1 MKLSMITCPVT
12 GTIGGYTVTKETTM
26 KQIDTA
32 QLDITACQ
40 AQAAEYH
47 ARGFNCAQAVA
58 CTLAPAVGLDPQVAF
73 TLTEG
78 FGAGMGG
85 MMQTCGAVTA
95 MFMALGLAN
104 SSGDLQACDTKPQ
117 TMEKVREL
125 AAEFEKKNGS
135 IVCRELKGI
144 DTGKVLRS
152 CDGCIEDGIRILGE
166 YLLDD

>member
-1 MKLSMITCPVT
+1 MKSIEERVAEIKDKHTR
-12 GTIGGYTVTKETTM
+12 GY
-26 KQIDTA
+26 
-32 QLDITACQ
+32 
-40 AQAAEYH
+40 
-47 ARGFNCAQAVA
+47 NCAQIVLCSYAEELGIDEE
-58 CTLAPAVGLDPQVAF
+58 TLF
-73 TLTEG
+73 RNSEG

-104 SSGDLQACDTKPQ
+104 SSGDLQACDTKTQ
-117 TMEKVREL
+117 TMKKVREL

>member
-1 MKLSMITCPVT
+1 MKSIEERVAEIKDKHTR
-12 GTIGGYTVTKETTM
+12 GY
-26 KQIDTA
+26 
-32 QLDITACQ
+32 
-40 AQAAEYH
+40 
-47 ARGFNCAQAVA
+47 NCAQIVLCSYAEELGIDEE
-58 CTLAPAVGLDPQVAF
+58 TLF
-73 TLTEG
+73 RISEG

-104 SSGDLQACDTKPQ
+104 SSGDLQACDTKTQ
-117 TMEKVREL
+117 TMKKVREL

-166 YLLDD
+166 YLFDD

>member
-1 MKLSMITCPVT
+1 MKSIEERVAEIKDKHTR
-12 GTIGGYTVTKETTM
+12 GY
-26 KQIDTA
+26 
-32 QLDITACQ
+32 
-40 AQAAEYH
+40 
-47 ARGFNCAQAVA
+47 NCAQIVLCSYAEELGIDEE
-58 CTLAPAVGLDPQVAF
+58 TLF
-73 TLTEG
+73 RISEG

-117 TMEKVREL
+117 TMKKVREL

-152 CDGCIEDGIRILGE
+152 CDGCIEDSIRILGE

>member
-1 MKLSMITCPVT
+1 MKSIEERVAEIKDKHTR
-12 GTIGGYTVTKETTM
+12 GY
-26 KQIDTA
+26 
-32 QLDITACQ
+32 
-40 AQAAEYH
+40 
-47 ARGFNCAQAVA
+47 NCAQIVLWSYAEELGIDEE
-58 CTLAPAVGLDPQVAF
+58 TLF
-73 TLTEG
+73 RISEG

>member
-1 MKLSMITCPVT
+1 MKSIEERVVEIKDKHTR
-12 GTIGGYTVTKETTM
+12 GY
-26 KQIDTA
+26 
-32 QLDITACQ
+32 
-40 AQAAEYH
+40 
-47 ARGFNCAQAVA
+47 NCAQIVLCSYAEELGIDEE
-58 CTLAPAVGLDPQVAF
+58 TLF
-73 TLTEG
+73 RISEG

-117 TMEKVREL
+117 TMKKVREL

>member
-1 MKLSMITCPVT
+1 MKSIEERVAEIKDKHTR
-12 GTIGGYTVTKETTM
+12 GY
-26 KQIDTA
+26 
-32 QLDITACQ
+32 
-40 AQAAEYH
+40 
-47 ARGFNCAQAVA
+47 NCAQIVLCSYAEE
-58 CTLAPAVGLDPQVAF
+58 LGLDEE
-73 TLTEG
+73 TLFRISEG

-104 SSGDLQACDTKPQ
+104 SSGNLQACDTKTQ
-117 TMEKVREL
+117 TMKKVREL

>member
-1 MKLSMITCPVT
+1 MKSIEERVAEIKDKHTR
-12 GTIGGYTVTKETTM
+12 GY
-26 KQIDTA
+26 
-32 QLDITACQ
+32 
-40 AQAAEYH
+40 
-47 ARGFNCAQAVA
+47 NCAQIVLCSYAEELGIDEE
-58 CTLAPAVGLDPQVAF
+58 TLF
-73 TLTEG
+73 RISEG

-117 TMEKVREL
+117 TMKKVREL

-152 CDGCIEDGIRILGE
+152 CEGCIEDGIRILGE

>member
-1 MKLSMITCPVT
+1 MKSIEERVAEIKDKHTR
-12 GTIGGYTVTKETTM
+12 GY
-26 KQIDTA
+26 
-32 QLDITACQ
+32 
-40 AQAAEYH
+40 
-47 ARGFNCAQAVA
+47 NCAQIVLCSYAEELGIDEEA
-58 CTLAPAVGLDPQVAF
+58 LF
-73 TLTEG
+73 RISEG

-117 TMEKVREL
+117 TMKKVREL

>member
-1 MKLSMITCPVT
+1 MKSIEERVAEIKDKHTR
-12 GTIGGYTVTKETTM
+12 GY
-26 KQIDTA
+26 
-32 QLDITACQ
+32 
-40 AQAAEYH
+40 
-47 ARGFNCAQAVA
+47 NCAQIVLCSYAEELGIDEE
-58 CTLAPAVGLDPQVAF
+58 TLF
-73 TLTEG
+73 RISEG

-117 TMEKVREL
+117 TMKKVREL
-125 AAEFEKKNGS
+125 AAEFE
-135 IVCRELKGI
+135 
-144 DTGKVLRS
+144 KVLRS

>member
-1 MKLSMITCPVT
+1 MIKSIEERVAEIKDKHTR
-12 GTIGGYTVTKETTM
+12 GY
-26 KQIDTA
+26 
-32 QLDITACQ
+32 
-40 AQAAEYH
+40 
-47 ARGFNCAQAVA
+47 NCAQIVLCSYAEELGIDEE
-58 CTLAPAVGLDPQVAF
+58 TLF
-73 TLTEG
+73 RISEG

-117 TMEKVREL
+117 TMKKVREL

-144 DTGKVLRS
+144 YTGKVLRS

>member
-1 MKLSMITCPVT
+1 MKSIEERVAEIKDKHTR
-12 GTIGGYTVTKETTM
+12 GY
-26 KQIDTA
+26 
-32 QLDITACQ
+32 
-40 AQAAEYH
+40 
-47 ARGFNCAQAVA
+47 NCAQIVLCSYAEELGIDEE
-58 CTLAPAVGLDPQVAF
+58 TLF
-73 TLTEG
+73 RISEG

-104 SSGDLQACDTKPQ
+104 SSGDLQACDTKTQ
-117 TMEKVREL
+117 TMKKVREL

-166 YLLDD
+166 YLLDE

>member
-1 MKLSMITCPVT
+1 MKSIEERVAEIKDKHTR
-12 GTIGGYTVTKETTM
+12 GY
-26 KQIDTA
+26 
-32 QLDITACQ
+32 
-40 AQAAEYH
+40 
-47 ARGFNCAQAVA
+47 NCAQIVLCSYAEELGIDEE
-58 CTLAPAVGLDPQVAF
+58 TLF
-73 TLTEG
+73 RISEG

-117 TMEKVREL
+117 TMKKVREL

-166 YLLDD
+166 SLLDD

>member
-1 MKLSMITCPVT
+1 MMKSIEERVAEIKDKHTR
-12 GTIGGYTVTKETTM
+12 GY
-26 KQIDTA
+26 
-32 QLDITACQ
+32 
-40 AQAAEYH
+40 
-47 ARGFNCAQAVA
+47 NCAQIVLCSYAEELGIDEE
-58 CTLAPAVGLDPQVAF
+58 TLF
-73 TLTEG
+73 RISEG

-117 TMEKVREL
+117 TMKKVREL
-125 AAEFEKKNGS
+125 AAEFEKKNGY

-152 CDGCIEDGIRILGE
+152 CDGCIEDSIRILGE

>member
-1 MKLSMITCPVT
+1 MKSIEERVAEIKDKHTR
-12 GTIGGYTVTKETTM
+12 GY
-26 KQIDTA
+26 
-32 QLDITACQ
+32 
-40 AQAAEYH
+40 
-47 ARGFNCAQAVA
+47 NCAQIVLCSYAEELGIDEE
-58 CTLAPAVGLDPQVAF
+58 TPF
-73 TLTEG
+73 RISEG

-117 TMEKVREL
+117 TMKKVREL

>member
-1 MKLSMITCPVT
+1 MKSIEERVAEIKDKHTR
-12 GTIGGYTVTKETTM
+12 GY
-26 KQIDTA
+26 
-32 QLDITACQ
+32 
-40 AQAAEYH
+40 
-47 ARGFNCAQAVA
+47 NCAQIVLCSYAEELGIDEE
-58 CTLAPAVGLDPQVAF
+58 TLF
-73 TLTEG
+73 RISEG

-104 SSGDLQACDTKPQ
+104 SSGDLQACGTKTQ
-117 TMEKVREL
+117 TMKKVREL

>member
-1 MKLSMITCPVT
+1 MKSIEERVAEIKDKHTR
-12 GTIGGYTVTKETTM
+12 GY
-26 KQIDTA
+26 
-32 QLDITACQ
+32 
-40 AQAAEYH
+40 
-47 ARGFNCAQAVA
+47 NCAQIVLCSYAEELGIDEE
-58 CTLAPAVGLDPQVAF
+58 TLF
-73 TLTEG
+73 RISEG

-117 TMEKVREL
+117 TMKKVREL

-152 CDGCIEDGIRILGE
+152 CDGCIEDAIRILGE

>member
-1 MKLSMITCPVT
+1 MKSIEERVAEIKDKHTR
-12 GTIGGYTVTKETTM
+12 GY
-26 KQIDTA
+26 
-32 QLDITACQ
+32 
-40 AQAAEYH
+40 
-47 ARGFNCAQAVA
+47 NCAQIVLCSYAEELGIDEE
-58 CTLAPAVGLDPQVAF
+58 TLF
-73 TLTEG
+73 RISEG

-104 SSGDLQACDTKPQ
+104 SSGNLQACDTKPQ
-117 TMEKVREL
+117 TMKKVREL

-135 IVCRELKGI
+135 MVCRELKGI

>member
-1 MKLSMITCPVT
+1 MKSIEERVAEIKDKHTR
-12 GTIGGYTVTKETTM
+12 GY
-26 KQIDTA
+26 
-32 QLDITACQ
+32 
-40 AQAAEYH
+40 
-47 ARGFNCAQAVA
+47 NCAQIVLCSYAEELGIDEE
-58 CTLAPAVGLDPQVAF
+58 TLF
-73 TLTEG
+73 RISEG

-117 TMEKVREL
+117 TMKKVREL

-166 YLLDD
+166 YL

>member
-1 MKLSMITCPVT
+1 MKSIEERVAEIKDKHTR
-12 GTIGGYTVTKETTM
+12 GY
-26 KQIDTA
+26 
-32 QLDITACQ
+32 
-40 AQAAEYH
+40 
-47 ARGFNCAQAVA
+47 NCAQIVLCSYAEELGNDEE
-58 CTLAPAVGLDPQVAF
+58 TLF
-73 TLTEG
+73 RISEG

-117 TMEKVREL
+117 TMKKVREL

>member
-1 MKLSMITCPVT
+1 MKSIEERVAEIKDKHTR
-12 GTIGGYTVTKETTM
+12 GY
-26 KQIDTA
+26 
-32 QLDITACQ
+32 
-40 AQAAEYH
+40 
-47 ARGFNCAQAVA
+47 NCAQIVLCSYAEELGIDEE
-58 CTLAPAVGLDPQVAF
+58 TLF
-73 TLTEG
+73 RISEG
-78 FGAGMGG
+78 FGAGMCG

-104 SSGDLQACDTKPQ
+104 SSGNLQVCDTKPQ
-117 TMEKVREL
+117 TMKKVREL
-125 AAEFEKKNGS
+125 AAEFEQKNGS

>member
-1 MKLSMITCPVT
+1 MMKSIEERVAEIKDKHTR
-12 GTIGGYTVTKETTM
+12 GY
-26 KQIDTA
+26 
-32 QLDITACQ
+32 
-40 AQAAEYH
+40 
-47 ARGFNCAQAVA
+47 NCAQIVLCSYAEELGIDEE
-58 CTLAPAVGLDPQVAF
+58 TLF
-73 TLTEG
+73 RISEG

-104 SSGDLQACDTKPQ
+104 SSGNLQACDTKPQ
-117 TMEKVREL
+117 TMKKVREL

>member
-1 MKLSMITCPVT
+1 MKSIEERVAEIKDKHTR
-12 GTIGGYTVTKETTM
+12 GY
-26 KQIDTA
+26 
-32 QLDITACQ
+32 
-40 AQAAEYH
+40 
-47 ARGFNCAQAVA
+47 NCAQIVLCSYAEELGIDEE
-58 CTLAPAVGLDPQVAF
+58 TLFRIA
-73 TLTEG
+73 EG

-117 TMEKVREL
+117 TMKKVREL

>member
-1 MKLSMITCPVT
+1 MKSIEERVAEIKDKHTR
-12 GTIGGYTVTKETTM
+12 GY
-26 KQIDTA
+26 
-32 QLDITACQ
+32 
-40 AQAAEYH
+40 
-47 ARGFNCAQAVA
+47 NCAQIVLCSYAEELGIDEE
-58 CTLAPAVGLDPQVAF
+58 TLF
-73 TLTEG
+73 RISEG

-104 SSGDLQACDTKPQ
+104 SSGDLQASDTKPQ
-117 TMEKVREL
+117 TMKKVREL

>member
-1 MKLSMITCPVT
+1 MKSIEERVAEIKDKHTR
-12 GTIGGYTVTKETTM
+12 GY
-26 KQIDTA
+26 
-32 QLDITACQ
+32 
-40 AQAAEYH
+40 
-47 ARGFNCAQAVA
+47 NCAQIVLCSYAEELGIDEE
-58 CTLAPAVGLDPQVAF
+58 TLF
-73 TLTEG
+73 RISEG

-104 SSGDLQACDTKPQ
+104 SSGDLQACDTKTQ
-117 TMEKVREL
+117 TMKKVREL

-166 YLLDD
+166 YL

>member
-1 MKLSMITCPVT
+1 MKSIEERVAEIKDKHTR
-12 GTIGGYTVTKETTM
+12 GY
-26 KQIDTA
+26 
-32 QLDITACQ
+32 
-40 AQAAEYH
+40 
-47 ARGFNCAQAVA
+47 NCAQIVLCSYAEELGIDEE
-58 CTLAPAVGLDPQVAF
+58 TLF
-73 TLTEG
+73 RISEG

-85 MMQTCGAVTA
+85 MMQTCGAVSA

-117 TMEKVREL
+117 TMKKVREL

>member
-1 MKLSMITCPVT
+1 MKSIEERVAEIKDKHTR
-12 GTIGGYTVTKETTM
+12 GY
-26 KQIDTA
+26 
-32 QLDITACQ
+32 
-40 AQAAEYH
+40 
-47 ARGFNCAQAVA
+47 NCAQIVLCSYAEELGIDEE
-58 CTLAPAVGLDPQVAF
+58 TLF
-73 TLTEG
+73 RISEG

-104 SSGDLQACDTKPQ
+104 SSGDLQAWDTKPQ
-117 TMEKVREL
+117 TMKKVREL

>member
-1 MKLSMITCPVT
+1 MKSIEERVAEIKDKHTR
-12 GTIGGYTVTKETTM
+12 GY
-26 KQIDTA
+26 
-32 QLDITACQ
+32 
-40 AQAAEYH
+40 
-47 ARGFNCAQAVA
+47 NCAQIVLCSYAEELGIDEE
-58 CTLAPAVGLDPQVAF
+58 TLF
-73 TLTEG
+73 RISEG

-104 SSGDLQACDTKPQ
+104 SSGDLQACDTKTQ
-117 TMEKVREL
+117 TMKKVREL

-166 YLLDD
+166 YLSNN

>member
-1 MKLSMITCPVT
+1 MKSIEERVAEIKDKHTR
-12 GTIGGYTVTKETTM
+12 GY
-26 KQIDTA
+26 
-32 QLDITACQ
+32 
-40 AQAAEYH
+40 
-47 ARGFNCAQAVA
+47 NCAQIVLCSYAEELGIDEE
-58 CTLAPAVGLDPQVAF
+58 TLF
-73 TLTEG
+73 RISEG

-104 SSGDLQACDTKPQ
+104 SSGDLQACDTKTQ
-117 TMEKVREL
+117 TMKKVRAL

>member
-1 MKLSMITCPVT
+1 MKSIEERVAEIKDKHTR
-12 GTIGGYTVTKETTM
+12 GY
-26 KQIDTA
+26 
-32 QLDITACQ
+32 
-40 AQAAEYH
+40 
-47 ARGFNCAQAVA
+47 NCAQIVLCSYAEELGIDEE
-58 CTLAPAVGLDPQVAF
+58 TLF
-73 TLTEG
+73 RISEG

-95 MFMALGLAN
+95 MLMALGLAN

-117 TMEKVREL
+117 TMKKVREL

>member
-1 MKLSMITCPVT
+1 MKSIEERVAEIKDKHTR
-12 GTIGGYTVTKETTM
+12 GY
-26 KQIDTA
+26 
-32 QLDITACQ
+32 
-40 AQAAEYH
+40 
-47 ARGFNCAQAVA
+47 NCAQIVLCSYAEELGIDEE
-58 CTLAPAVGLDPQVAF
+58 TLF
-73 TLTEG
+73 RISEG

-117 TMEKVREL
+117 TMKKVREL

-135 IVCRELKGI
+135 IACRELKGI

>member
-1 MKLSMITCPVT
+1 MKSIEERVAEIKDKHTR
-12 GTIGGYTVTKETTM
+12 GY
-26 KQIDTA
+26 
-32 QLDITACQ
+32 
-40 AQAAEYH
+40 
-47 ARGFNCAQAVA
+47 NCAQIVLCSYAEELGIDEE
-58 CTLAPAVGLDPQVAF
+58 TLF
-73 TLTEG
+73 RISEG

-117 TMEKVREL
+117 TMKKVREL

-144 DTGKVLRS
+144 DTGKVLRC

>member
-1 MKLSMITCPVT
+1 MKSIEERVAEIKDKHTR
-12 GTIGGYTVTKETTM
+12 GY
-26 KQIDTA
+26 
-32 QLDITACQ
+32 
-40 AQAAEYH
+40 
-47 ARGFNCAQAVA
+47 NCAQIVLCSYAEELGIDEE
-58 CTLAPAVGLDPQVAF
+58 TLF
-73 TLTEG
+73 RISEG

-85 MMQTCGAVTA
+85 MMETCGAVTA

-117 TMEKVREL
+117 TMKKVREL